1 LGAEPAYS
9 PTQLE
14 GLDEFRFGFPPSDC
28 VSPNQRVPDPEEVIV
43 KETISFTLNGDAV
56 RLETDASRKLL
67 WVLRTDL
74 EKTGTKFGCG
84 AGLCGSCTVLVD
96 DVPVRSCITDLDF
109 VQGKTVTTIE
119 GLAAG
124 GELHPLQREFLE
136 RGAYQCGY
144 CTPGMIMN
152 AHGMLRRNPN
162 PTHDQIVQ
170 GMENNLCRC
179 SAYKRIIEA
188 IEAYAGVNGGDHA

>member
-1 LGAEPAYS
+1 MKEP
-9 PTQLE
+9 
-14 GLDEFRFGFPPSDC
+14 
-28 VSPNQRVPDPEEVIV
+28 
-43 KETISFTLNGDAV
+43 ISFTLNGEAIT
-56 RLETDASRKLL
+56 LETEVDRKLL

-84 AGLCGSCTVLVD
+84 SGFCGSCTVLVD
-96 DVPVRSCITDLDF
+96 GVAVRSCITNLDF
-109 VQGKTVTTIE
+109 VRGKDVTTIE
-119 GLAAG
+119 GLAAE
-124 GELHPLQREFLE
+124 GELHSLQREFLE

-152 AHGMLRRNPN
+152 AHGLLQRNPR
-162 PTHDQIVQ
+162 PTREEIVR

-188 IEAYAGVNGGDHA
+188 IEAYAGANGGGHE

>member
-1 LGAEPAYS
+1 MRS
-9 PTQLE
+9 P
-14 GLDEFRFGFPPSDC
+14 C
-28 VSPNQRVPDPEEVIV
+28 EEVVNV
-43 KETISFTLNGDAV
+43 KESISFTLNGDAV
-56 RLETDASRKLL
+56 RLETDSGRKLL

-74 EKTGTKFGCG
+74 EKTGTKYGCG
-84 AGLCGSCTVLVD
+84 AGFCGSCTVLVD
-96 DVPVRSCITDLDF
+96 GAPVRACITGLEF
-109 VQGKTVTTIE
+109 VQGKNVLTIE

-124 GELHPLQREFLE
+124 GELHPLQREFFE

-152 AHGMLRRNPN
+152 AHGLLQENPN
-162 PTHDQIVQ
+162 PTRDEIVR

-188 IEAYAGVNGGDHA
+188 IEAVAGAEGGDHV

>member
-1 LGAEPAYS
+1 MRS
-9 PTQLE
+9 P
-14 GLDEFRFGFPPSDC
+14 C
-28 VSPNQRVPDPEEVIV
+28 KEVVNV
-43 KETISFTLNGDAV
+43 KESISFTLNGDAV
-56 RLETDASRKLL
+56 RLETDSGRKLL

-74 EKTGTKFGCG
+74 EKTGTKYGCG
-84 AGLCGSCTVLVD
+84 AGFCGSCTVLVD
-96 DVPVRSCITDLDF
+96 GAPVRACMTDLEF
-109 VQGKTVTTIE
+109 VQGKNVLTIE

-124 GELHPLQREFLE
+124 GELHPLQREFFE

-152 AHGMLRRNPN
+152 AHGLLQENPN
-162 PTHDQIVQ
+162 PTRDEIVR

-188 IEAYAGVNGGDHA
+188 IEAFAGAEGGDHV

>member
-1 LGAEPAYS
+1 M
-9 PTQLE
+9 T
-14 GLDEFRFGFPPSDC
+14 D
-28 VSPNQRVPDPEEVIV
+28 
-43 KETISFTLNGDAV
+43 TISFTLNGEAV
-56 RLETDASRKLL
+56 TLATGNDRMLL

-84 AGLCGSCTVLVD
+84 AGFCGTCTVLVD
-96 DVPVRSCITDLDF
+96 GEPVRSCITPLGF
-109 VQGKTVTTIE
+109 VDGRAVTTIE
-119 GLAAG
+119 GLAKD
-124 GELHPLQREFLE
+124 GELHPLQREFYE

-152 AHGMLRRNPN
+152 AHGLLWKNPH
-162 PTHDQIVQ
+162 PTHDEIVQ

-188 IEAYAGVNGGDHA
+188 IEGYADVKGGGHE